1 MRIMYKGSILNK
13 IADERTEADKIGK
26 LIDYIEL
33 THSERHQ
40 FIHELRLLGFSFNQ
54 ELLEEF
60 IETGKCN
67 WNGIDIHY
75 NGWAG

>member
-1 MRIMYKGSILNK
+1 MRVMYKGSILNK
-13 IADERTEADKIGK
+13 IADEKTEADKIGK

-40 FIHELRLLGFSFNQ
+40 FIHELRLDVIINQ
-54 ELLEEF
+54 KTLEEF
-60 IETGKCN
+60 VETGRCE
-67 WNGIDIHY
+67 WYGIQIHY

>member
-1 MRIMYKGSILNK
+1 MKTIYKGSVLNK
-13 IADERTEADKIGK
+13 IADERTEADKLGK

-40 FIHELRLLGFSFNQ
+40 FIHELRLDVIINR
-54 ELLEEF
+54 EVLEEF
-60 IETGKCN
+60 VETGKCV
-67 WNGIDIHY
+67 WNGITIHY